1 MHIKYI
7 FKKLGEAAIR
17 GPLRG
22 HGQKTRPGPPGNKT
36 IFSKGELAA
45 PGLIV
50 LPAEE
55 VEYD

>member
-1 MHIKYI
+1 MHFKNL
-7 FKKLGEAAIR
+7 FKKFEEAAINTR
-17 GPLRG
+17 R
-22 HGQKTRPGPPGNKT
+22 HGRKTKPGLACNKT